1 MKQSVHNK
9 ISYHLIYFLLLK
21 RYIFDL
27 KPFMKSLHVK
37 FFIVTT
43 IFATEIKAQKQIF
56 EIPGLRDSIAKQKI
70 VAILPFKA
78 TISYKRMPKN
88 FDAEGNKRD
97 QINLASNM
105 QQGMYTYLLRKSD
118 NYSVSF
124 QEVERTNILLKQ
136 AKIYDSL
143 DLLLPDSI
151 CKILK
156 VDAVIKG
163 IFTYEK
169 TGSEAG
175 AIAKAV
181 LFGFGGSTGTGSLT
195 MQINGATGS
204 GALLWRFYKEMNEGI
219 GSSGNELME
228 RMMRK
233 VSRNFP
239 YEK

>member
-1 MKQSVHNK
+1 MKIFKV
-9 ISYHLIYFLLLK
+9 ILFCIATLLC
-21 RYIFDL
+21 
-27 KPFMKSLHVK
+27 
-37 FFIVTT
+37 
-43 IFATEIKAQKQIF
+43 ANANAQKQIF
-56 EIPGLRDSIAKQKI
+56 KAPGLEDSVLKHKT

-88 FDAEGNKRD
+88 FDAEGNKS
-97 QINLASNM
+97 NEKSLALNM

-118 NYSVSF
+118 NYITSF
-124 QEVERTNILLKQ
+124 QDIDRTNILLKQ
-136 AKIYDSL
+136 ANVYETL
-143 DLLLPDSI
+143 DLLLEDSI

-156 VDAVIKG
+156 VDAVVKCN
-163 IFTYEK
+163 FTYEK

-175 AIAKAV
+175 AIAKTI

-195 MQINGATGS
+195 MQIYNGKNGQ
-204 GALLWRFYKEMNEGI
+204 LLWRFYKEMNEGL

>member
-1 MKQSVHNK
+1 MKLFKVTLFC
-9 ISYHLIYFLLLK
+9 IATLLC
-21 RYIFDL
+21 
-27 KPFMKSLHVK
+27 
-37 FFIVTT
+37 
-43 IFATEIKAQKQIF
+43 ANGNAQKQVF
-56 EIPGLRDSIAKQKI
+56 KAPGLEDSISKHKI
-70 VAILPFKA
+70 VAILPFR
-78 TISYKRMPKN
+78 TSISYKRMPKN

-97 QINLASNM
+97 EISLALNM

-118 NYSVSF
+118 NYITTF
-124 QEVERTNILLKQ
+124 QDIDRTNILLKQ
-136 AKIYDSL
+136 ANAYETL
-143 DLLLPDSI
+143 DLLLEDSI

-156 VDAVIKG
+156 VDAVIKCS
-163 IFTYEK
+163 FAYEK

-195 MQINGATGS
+195 MQIYNGKNGQ
-204 GALLWRFYKEMNEGI
+204 LLWRFYKEMNEGI